1 MLVVGGQLYRL
12 QVCMCGDARQIKPK
26 NQAAGGKIMA
36 SKCGKGLKASEYMI
50 SRVENGAVPSFK
62 RSWGR
67 AVHGLHLETRRTAV
81 ASEGDSMHGQHDH
94 RPCPGMLYNGN
105 DPQTR
110 PRNRSSSL
118 AVDQTGCML
127 GTAHAT
133 AAHCQTQRHARPQ
146 ENCNLARKPRQHGA
160 EPAWSIT
167 GSPPSKQTTFSIPHC
182 CYPHDPTNSPASV
195 WASATSARHQTSA
208 TQRTRRMRTER
219 RACSAVRAPSVVP
232 CVVRGLQGDPSRC
245 DARSGRSWRNERSFR
260 RELTCGG
267 SEAESAGSTF
277 WMQGSLTLL
286 ERAYLWTRTTLLT
299 WLAPSP
305 TSATRKA
312 HARDAQKEKT
322 RPRKWCSSQ
331 SERLGTRAEGLQLT
345 QLRKKNLTCG

>member
-1 MLVVGGQLYRL
+1 
-12 QVCMCGDARQIKPK
+12 
-26 NQAAGGKIMA
+26 
-36 SKCGKGLKASEYMI
+36 MI

-127 GTAHAT
+127 GTANAT

-195 WASATSARHQTSA
+195 RFI
-208 TQRTRRMRTER
+208 
-219 RACSAVRAPSVVP
+219 VP
-232 CVVRGLQGDPSRC
+232 
-245 DARSGRSWRNERSFR
+245 A
-260 RELTCGG
+260 
-267 SEAESAGSTF
+267 
-277 WMQGSLTLL
+277 LL
-286 ERAYLWTRTTLLT
+286 EFA
-299 WLAPSP
+299 S
-305 TSATRKA
+305 
-312 HARDAQKEKT
+312 
-322 RPRKWCSSQ
+322 
-331 SERLGTRAEGLQLT
+331 
-345 QLRKKNLTCG
+345 